1 MMLEDLHIQT
11 KRALYIL
18 AAFSDMLRK
27 HYVGRR
33 TGVGTPLRQWKV
45 EWAELDAATLGGN
58 LEIINKDRT
67 LIEAYISTV
76 LCLIWF
82 L

>member
-1 MMLEDLHIQT
+1 MMLQDLHIQT

-18 AAFSDMLRK
+18 TAFSDVLRK

-33 TGVGTPLRQWKV
+33 TGVVPLRQWKV

-67 LIEAYISTV
+67 FIEA
-76 LCLIWF
+76 
-82 L
+82 